1 MPATLDFGV
10 DMATPVAMGKMAS
23 ILAGSYSI
31 KERVA
36 GQVILINKTSP
47 IDRTMTVKYQ
57 SREVPDVYKGTN
69 INPVVMS
76 PNRTGR
82 NVATV
87 VSVILKS
94 VAEDGDVEYLPIKA
108 TLSLT
113 IPNNA
118 VITKDVI
125 GKMLSLAID
134 SWTYGAEWRGKDE
147 PTWDRAFSLCK
158 GALEPD
164 LTR

>member
-1 MPATLDFGV
+1 MPASLDFGV
-10 DMATPVAMGKMAS
+10 DMVTPVAMGE
-23 ILAGSYSI
+23 LTGPPTGSFSI

-47 IDRTMTVKYQ
+47 IDRPMSVKYQ
-57 SREVPDVYKGTN
+57 SREVPDIYKGTS

-94 VAEDGDVEYLPIKA
+94 VNDAGEATYLPVKA

-118 VITKDVI
+118 VITKDIV
-125 GKMLSLAID
+125 GTMLSLAID
-134 SWTYGAEWRGKDE
+134 SWTYGSEWRGTAN
-147 PTWDRAFSLCK
+147 PTWERAFSLCK

>member
-10 DMATPVAMGKMAS
+10 DMVAPVEMGKMTGTP
-23 ILAGSYSI
+23 IGSFSI

-47 IDRTMTVKYQ
+47 IDRPMTVKYQ
-57 SREVPDVYKGTN
+57 SREVPDIYKGTN

-94 VAEDGDVEYLPIKA
+94 VAENGEEVYLPIKA

-118 VITKDVI
+118 VIFPDVI
-125 GKMLSLAID
+125 GKMLSLSID
-134 SWTYGAEWRGKDE
+134 SWTYGAEWRGTPG
-147 PTWDRAFSLCK
+147 PTWERAFSLCK